1 MEWQIIVALAIAI
14 PIILFPVALIWYINI
29 GGIYSAIKE
38 ARAQRATRKKGELI
52 SGQNTYQLGDK

>member
-14 PIILFPVALIWYINI
+14 PLILFPVVLVWYINI

-38 ARAQRATRKKGELI
+38 ARSQRATRKKEDRVRVKVT
-52 SGQNTYQLGDK
+52 NV